1 MRRLSFAL
9 VIVGAVIAIGAPAG
23 SQAKPCTRSFTM
35 HQFLSYARKAMPVPT
50 KGQLNVMAIEAHCMW
65 APRLRAV
72 ARGWQRRH
80 QIRLG
85 EHRWASSTSYS
96 SCESETTT
104 AAGTGTFFGE
114 VAQNDLALGTRIYM
128 DYPVYG
134 RRMFVVLDR
143 IGSGSELDFFAP
155 YCAWA
160 NEWGRRDVGYRV
172 VR

>member
-1 MRRLSFAL
+1 MRRLLLA
-9 VIVGAVIAIGAPAG
+9 AVVTAVAAAPSNTQAIAC
-23 SQAKPCTRSFTM
+23 KKTYTM
-35 HQFLSYARKAMPVPT
+35 HQFIRYGNRVMPVPT
-50 KGQLNVMAIEAHCMW
+50 NGQLNALARMAHCMW

-72 ARGWQRRH
+72 ARSWQRRH
-80 QIRLG
+80 QLHLG

-96 SCESETTT
+96 SCESETVT

-114 VAQNDLALGTRIYM
+114 VAENTLPLGTRIYM

-134 RRMFVVLDR
+134 RRLFVVLDR

-155 YCAWA
+155 YCSWA
-160 NEWGRRDVGYRV
+160 NWWGRRTVGYRV